1 MSDTILVPLDGSA
14 LAEASVPH
22 AVELA
27 RRLSCDLVLVRI
39 HARAAI
45 VTGPME
51 MPILVQDPGWDDQL
65 REEEAAWLAE
75 RAKDLAATSGLKVDA
90 ELRVGGPANQ
100 IIAIATERRVRA
112 IVTSTHGAGGFAPGW
127 LGSVADAVVRHAPC
141 PVLAMCEKALETPP
155 QVRTM
160 LVLLDGSDVS
170 DAILPETA
178 KFGLALGAAIELLR
192 VVAPVWLNES
202 LAAVSSV
209 QPGATT
215 GDLTNRASSELERT
229 AFALRDQ
236 GLTVKT
242 QVIVGPNP
250 AHSIIKHIAQTNP
263 GIVALATH
271 GRGLSRLFLGSVAD
285 KVLREGGR
293 PTLLFRPQRRN

>member
-14 LAEASVPH
+14 LSEASVPH

-27 RRLSCDLVLVRI
+27 RRLDCDLVLVRI

-51 MPILVQDPGWDDQL
+51 MPVLVQDPGWDDQL
-65 REEEAAWLAE
+65 RDEEAVWLAQ
-75 RAKDLAATSGLKVDA
+75 RAKELAAATGLTVDA

-141 PVLAMCEKALETPP
+141 PVLAMCEKALASPP
-155 QVRTM
+155 RMQTM

-178 KFGLALGAAIELLR
+178 TFGLALGAELELLR

-209 QPGATT
+209 QQGATT
-215 GDLTNRASSELERT
+215 GDLTSRASSELERT

-236 GLTVKT
+236 GLTVTT

-250 AHSIIKHIAQTNP
+250 AQSIIKHIAQTSP
-263 GIVALATH
+263 GIVVLATH

-293 PTLLFRPQRRN
+293 PTLLFRPQRQR

>member
-22 AVELA
+22 AVALA
-27 RRLSCDLVLVRI
+27 RRLNCDLVLVRI
-39 HARAAI
+39 HAPTAI

-51 MPILVQDPGWDDQL
+51 MPVLAQDPGWDDQL
-65 REEEAAWLAE
+65 REEEEAWLAQ
-75 RAKDLAATSGLKVDA
+75 RANELAAASGLTVDA

-100 IIAIATERRVRA
+100 IISIATERRVRV

-141 PVLAMCEKALETPP
+141 PVLAMCEKALAAPP
-155 QVRTM
+155 QLHTM
-160 LVLLDGSDVS
+160 LLLLDGSDVS

-178 KFGLALGAAIELLR
+178 KFGLALGAELELLR

-209 QPGATT
+209 QQGATT
-215 GDLTNRASSELERT
+215 GDLTTRASSELERT
-229 AFALRDQ
+229 AFVLRDH
-236 GLTVKT
+236 GLQVKT
-242 QVIVGPNP
+242 QVIVGPNQ
-250 AHSIIKHIAQTNP
+250 I
-263 GIVALATH
+263 
-271 GRGLSRLFLGSVAD
+271 GRASC
-285 KVLREGGR
+285 RER
-293 PTLLFRPQRRN
+293 V

>member
-27 RRLSCDLVLVRI
+27 RRLNCGLVLVRI

-51 MPILVQDPGWDDQL
+51 MPVLVQDPGWDDRL
-65 REEEAAWLAE
+65 RDQDGEWLAQ
-75 RAKDLAATSGLKVDA
+75 RAKDLAASSGLKVEA
-90 ELRVGGPANQ
+90 EFRVGSPANQ
-100 IIAIATERRVRA
+100 IISIATERGVRA
-112 IVTSTHGAGGFAPGW
+112 IVTSTHGSGGFAPGW
-127 LGSVADAVVRHAPC
+127 LGSVADSVVRHAPC
-141 PVLAMCEKALETPP
+141 PVLAMCEKALEAAPT
-155 QVRTM
+155 VKTI

-170 DAILPETA
+170 DAILPEVT
-178 KFGLALGAAIELLR
+178 KFGLALGAELELLR

-209 QPGATT
+209 QQGAST
-215 GDLTNRASSELERT
+215 GDLMTRAASELDRT

-236 GLTVKT
+236 GLTVTT

-250 AHSIIKHIAQTNP
+250 AHSIIKHIAQTSP

-293 PTLLFRPQRRN
+293 PTLLVRPRR